1 MLAEEVK
8 ATAKIELNIDDLQAN
23 LEKMKRSITRANAV
37 FKQETAGMS
46 NWTKDADGLSAK
58 LKNLDTVLK
67 EQQRILQNY
76 RDQLA
81 YYTDKQKEA
90 EGYVKKHTEALKKME
105 KDGIDPNS
113 DAYKK
118 QQRAIEEAVA
128 AQRRA
133 EDQCDALRTKIDK
146 QKASIET
153 TEASIEKWTQAQE
166 DYIKESNSL
175 DNVVKNQEK
184 ALRDLKKEY
193 VNVAT
198 SEGST
203 SDAAKSLETQ
213 IFDLSGELVQNKK
226 RLEEAEKAADELDRS
241 YEAAGKGA
249 VEAGEE
255 SEKGASLFQ
264 RSMDN
269 FIGGV
274 MVEGITRAWDGLKN
288 AIKGAISAMKDAVAD
303 GATYADDILTLA
315 STTGIGT
322 EALQEYAYMENLV
335 DVSTGTIAKSM
346 KKLKGTISSAAKGTE
361 SAQNAFSKLG
371 ISIYDT
377 NGNLRDSEDVFNDA
391 IDALSGIENETE
403 RDAAAMDLF
412 GKSATDLN
420 PLIEAGSE
428 KLEALKKEAHDTGAV
443 LGGDALK
450 SLGAAKDGMDRL
462 SKSVETAKTRFASNL
477 APAVTEATDILNGA
491 LNNPRTQ
498 IALDNISKGL
508 GSLLEQGA
516 KLISDI
522 LPDLFSFFGGNSII
536 ALFTDEQLEMVQAM
550 NDSKAAHEE
559 LTKEFGNNAQSILD
573 EKGRITDLWKEL
585 KTLADKNGEVQDK
598 DKERAE
604 YILHE
609 LNDALGTEYEMNG
622 KIIQNYQD
630 MNKELG
636 NLIQQ
641 HTAEALMA
649 AAKDQYT
656 DAYNKR
662 SEALDRAG
670 QFAADLEKA
679 QAELAEAE
687 EAATESRRKL
697 NEQYSQTGNIAAEE
711 MAANMTM
718 GLTEEEKA
726 AEVLRATVANLE
738 EQYKSAQ
745 SEYIQYEEEVDRYN
759 RAESAA
765 LQGHYAQVVDIL
777 ANETGATLE
786 YYRKKEALSEKD
798 REELQKSLTKQEQ
811 SYKELQAA
819 MLNGQ
824 VKYSQERLAQMEK
837 EIQLTNAIISG
848 NTELA
853 RYLSEQVG
861 AAYTQGV
868 AKGIENNIGQVTNA
882 SSRMMN
888 AAIRAAKN
896 VAQIASPS
904 KVMEKYGQYLDQG
917 LVEGMKSQLNSVKA
931 ASEKMM
937 QAAIP
942 DKASAA
948 VPAAGGGVTNSFTQI
963 INAPK
968 PPSRLDLYRD
978 TKNLLA
984 LAGGLR

>member
-1 MLAEEVK
+1 MAEEVK

-203 SDAAKSLETQ
+203 SDAAKTLETQ
-213 IFDLSGELVQNKK
+213 IFDLSGELLQNKK

-274 MVEGITRAWDGLKN
+274 MVDGITRAWDGVKN
-288 AIKGAISAMKDAVAD
+288 AIKGAVSAMKDAVAD
-303 GATYADDILTLA
+303 GAAYADNILTL
-315 STTGIGT
+315 SSQTGIGT
-322 EALQEYAYMENLV
+322 EALQEFAYMEELV
-335 DVSTGTIAKSM
+335 DVSTGTIANSM
-346 KKLKGTISSAAKGTE
+346 KRMKLQISSAAKG
-361 SAQNAFSKLG
+361 SKNATASFEKLG
-371 ISIYDT
+371 ISIYDS
-377 NGNLRDSEDVFNDA
+377 NGNLRDSEE
-391 IDALSGIENETE
+391 IYREALEALAGIENETE
-403 RDAAAMDLF
+403 RDTAAMDLF
-412 GKSATDLN
+412 GRSAADLN

-443 LGGDALK
+443 LSGDALK

-498 IALDNISKGL
+498 LALDNLSQGIGKI
-508 GSLLEQGA
+508 LEEGA

-522 LPDLFSFFGGNSII
+522 LPNILTAFSADTRIVQY
-536 ALFTDEQLEMVQAM
+536 TDEQLEAYQAM
-550 NDSKAAHEE
+550 NETKKAHEE
-559 LTKEFGNNAQSILD
+559 LAAEYSNNAQTILD
-573 EKGRITDLWKEL
+573 EKGRITDLWQEL

-641 HTAEALMA
+641 RTAEALLA
-649 AAKDQYT
+649 AGRDQYT
-656 DAYNKR
+656 KALNDQSDALSRAANFSKDLE
-662 SEALDRAG
+662 EAQG
-670 QFAADLEKA
+670 ELEKA
-679 QAELAEAE
+679 QQDYAEALE
-687 EAATESRRKL
+687 YVNQKYKDDEYGVNMATSYMQEYENALGAAQRKV
-697 NEQYSQTGNIAAEE
+697 NA
-711 MAANMTM
+711 
-718 GLTEEEKA
+718 LTEDYDTA
-726 AEVLRATVANLE
+726 RG
-738 EQYKSAQ
+738 
-745 SEYIQYEEEVDRYN
+745 EYLKYTETIDRYQ

-765 LQGHYAQVVDIL
+765 LQGYYAQVVDVL

-786 YYRKKEALSEKD
+786 YYRKK
-798 REELQKSLTKQEQ
+798 
-811 SYKELQAA
+811 KELSDQDKENLNKTLEQQKRDYEEYEKALKEGQA
-819 MLNGQ
+819 GHS
-824 VKYSQERLAQMEK
+824 KERLAQMEK

-948 VPAAGGGVTNSFTQI
+948 VPAAGGGVTTSFTQI

-968 PPSRLDLYRD
+968 TPSRLDLYRD